1 MRDTGV
7 GIAAKDL
14 DRLFERFYRADNA
27 RGRSVE
33 GSGIG
38 LSLVRGLVELQRGT
52 VEIDSEPDRGTVGH
66 HSLPRSVDGTEA
78 DHSPAGLLDET
89 NPYVAEASQW
99 LAPQGTP
106 VSGAH
111 GRARRRVTD
120 ASWC

>member
-7 GIAAKDL
+7 GIAAEDL
-14 DRLFERFYRADNA
+14 DRLFERFYRADNV

-33 GSGIG
+33 GTGIG

-52 VEIDSEPDRGTVGH
+52 VEIDSELERGTTVTIR
-66 HSLPRSVDGTEA
+66 LPRSVAGTA
-78 DHSPAGLLDET
+78 VDQSPAGLLDET

-99 LAPQGTP
+99 LMSISDPGDATAAPDGL
-106 VSGAH
+106 
-111 GRARRRVTD
+111 

>member
-14 DRLFERFYRADNA
+14 DRLFERFYRVDDA

-52 VEIDSEPDRGTVGH
+52 VEIDSEPDRGTVVTIR
-66 HSLPRSVDGTEA
+66 LPRSVDA
-78 DHSPAGLLDET
+78 PSPIL
-89 NPYVAEASQW
+89 
-99 LAPQGTP
+99 
-106 VSGAH
+106 
-111 GRARRRVTD
+111 ARRAAR
-120 ASWC
+120 